1 MERNKVY
8 SEVRIDYFD
17 HDANF
22 WCVDAWK
29 SDNDDEEGKC
39 VGIIHPSGD
48 YYIFDHK
55 AMFCENVIDAVN
67 EKVKE
72 IKANAVKISA
82 TPETLPYGLTISAS
96 QYPKV
101 VMAKKEELMSQGL
114 SEEDADN
121 VVSNLYFDVELF
133 YSKGNG
139 IFAVESEAVES
150 GEVYD
155 PYTQIKLVDEE

>member
-8 SEVRIDYFD
+8 GEVRIDYFD
-17 HDANF
+17 QDANF

-48 YYIFDHK
+48 YYIFDYK

-67 EKVKE
+67 KKVRE
-72 IKANAVKISA
+72 IKANAVKIGT
-82 TPETLPYGLTISAS
+82 TPESLPLTISAN

-101 VMAKKEELMSQGL
+101 AMAKKEELMSQGL
-114 SEEDADN
+114 SEEDANN
-121 VVSNLYFDVELF
+121 VISNLYFDIELF

-139 IFAVESEAVES
+139 IFAVESGAVECE
-150 GEVYD
+150 EVYD
-155 PYTQIKLVDEE
+155 PYTQIKLTNEE